1 MAREICSNC
10 ERPVRVCLCS
20 VISKVNC
27 PFDVII
33 LQHPKEVG
41 VYNNTAKL
49 LSLAVNNVEVF
60 VGESWVDL
68 GSLGVQATDSCFL
81 VFPGE
86 GAISSVEQNL
96 IGLQMKNPEPR
107 VKLILLDGTWRQAK
121 RMFRENKW
129 LDSIPKIS
137 FENGKYLSNY
147 TIRKEPV
154 EGFLSTLEALVYS
167 VREVSQY
174 ENWGEPLLALFNKM
188 VENQLRFDPR
198 KIRP

>member
-41 VYNNTAKL
+41 VYNNTVKL

-60 VGESWVDL
+60 VGEIWGEL

-86 GAISSVEQNL
+86 DAITSSEQDLISSK
-96 IGLQMKNPEPR
+96 MMSSEPNI
-107 VKLILLDGTWRQAK
+107 KLILLDGTWRQAK

-137 FENGKYLSNY
+137 FENGKYISNY
-147 TIRKEPV
+147 IIRKEPV

-167 VREVSQY
+167 VREVNQD
-174 ENWGEPLLALFNKM
+174 ENWGEPLLALFSKM
-188 VENQLRFDPR
+188 VENQLKFDPR
-198 KIRP
+198 KVRP